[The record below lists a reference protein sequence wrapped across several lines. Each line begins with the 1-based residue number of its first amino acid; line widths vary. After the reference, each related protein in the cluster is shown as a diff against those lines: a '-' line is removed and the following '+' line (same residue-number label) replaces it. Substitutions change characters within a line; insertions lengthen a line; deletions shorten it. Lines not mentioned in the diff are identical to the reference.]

1 MAAKTFSNMPLPHE
15 TRTILNP
22 YESAELLHQYMVFHY
37 ASAEEQF
44 PYSFGAS
51 DALGFPQRCALEGPD
66 YASLPKGARALDLGC
81 AVGRSSF
88 ELARACQHVIGV
100 DYSRVFIDAANY
112 LKHKGIHTAERLD
125 EGSTTTQINVSIDP
139 TIDRSRVQFEQGDA
153 QHLRSDV
160 GKFDLVLACNL
171 ICRLPEPTLL
181 LNRLSDLI
189 KSGGQ
194 LFITSPFTW
203 LEAYTQR
210 SHWLGDGA
218 EDSYSGLRKSLEP
231 NFRLAKSW
239 DMPFIIREHA
249 RKYQY
254 SVAQASRWIRA
265 N

>member
-1 MAAKTFSNMPLPHE
+1 
-15 TRTILNP
+15 
-22 YESAELLHQYMVFHY
+22 MVFHY

-44 PYSFGAS
+44 AYSFGAS
-51 DALGFPQRCALEGPD
+51 DALGFPRRCALEGPD
-66 YASLPKGARALDLGC
+66 YATLPKGARALDLGC

-100 DYSRVFIDAANY
+100 DYSHAFINAANY
-112 LKHKGIHTAERLD
+112 LKQKGTHTAERLD
-125 EGSTTTQINVSIDP
+125 EGSTTSQIKLSIDP

-153 QHLRSDV
+153 QHLRSDL

-171 ICRLPEPTLL
+171 ICRLPEPLLL

-189 KSGGQ
+189 KPGGQ
-194 LFITSPFTW
+194 LFITTPFTW
-203 LEAYTQR
+203 LEAYTKR
-210 SHWLGDGA
+210 SKWLVDGA
-218 EDSYSGLRKSLEP
+218 EDSFFGLRKSLEP
-231 NFRLAKSW
+231 NFSLAKSW

-254 SVAQASRWIRA
+254 SVAHASRWIYV